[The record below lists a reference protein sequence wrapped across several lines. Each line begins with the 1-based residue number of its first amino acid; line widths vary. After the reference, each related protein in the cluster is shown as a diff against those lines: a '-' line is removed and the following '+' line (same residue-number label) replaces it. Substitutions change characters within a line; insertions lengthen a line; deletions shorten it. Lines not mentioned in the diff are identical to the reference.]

1 MKRGSMNNVIQFPA
15 VGTYTYNAQRLHNYA
30 GSMMKQKMW
39 EQFDVVMA
47 ISELYDN
54 DLVDID
60 WDPATG
66 EPIVV
71 KKDLV
76 EETD

>member
-1 MKRGSMNNVIQFPA
+1 MKRGNMNNVIQFPA
-15 VGTYTYNAQRLHNYA
+15 VGTYMYNSQRLHNYA
-30 GSMMKQKMW
+30 GSMMKQEMW
-39 EQFDVVMA
+39 KHFDTVMA

-54 DLVDID
+54 NLVDID

-71 KKDLV
+71 KKDRS